1 MTATGDAHA
10 HDLILRGARVI
21 DPSQNLDRVTDVR
34 FTGGKVV
41 AIGDPLSAGPGTEV
55 RDLHGKIVT
64 PGLIDLH
71 TQVYWGGTSIAWMRW
86 IRHAGAPPPP
96 SSMPAPPVRGRDT
109 GGRDTGGDSLMF
121 HRDALGRHCGLAR
134 QSMAPGSSPG

>member
-1 MTATGDAHA
+1 MQEQDEESGPTDP
-10 HDLILRGARVI
+10 HDLILRGPRVI

-41 AIGDPLSAGPGTEV
+41 AIGDPLSAGPGT
-55 RDLHGKIVT
+55 
-64 PGLIDLH
+64 
-71 TQVYWGGTSIAWMRW
+71 GGE
-86 IRHAGAPPPP
+86 
-96 SSMPAPPVRGRDT
+96 
-109 GGRDTGGDSLMF
+109 SLMF

>member
-1 MTATGDAHA
+1 MQEQEEESGPTDT

-41 AIGDPLSAGPGTEV
+41 AIGDPLSLGPGT
-55 RDLHGKIVT
+55 D
-64 PGLIDLH
+64 
-71 TQVYWGGTSIAWMRW
+71 
-86 IRHAGAPPPP
+86 
-96 SSMPAPPVRGRDT
+96 
-109 GGRDTGGDSLMF
+109 GDGLMF
-121 HRDALGRHCGLAR
+121 HGNALGCHCGLAP